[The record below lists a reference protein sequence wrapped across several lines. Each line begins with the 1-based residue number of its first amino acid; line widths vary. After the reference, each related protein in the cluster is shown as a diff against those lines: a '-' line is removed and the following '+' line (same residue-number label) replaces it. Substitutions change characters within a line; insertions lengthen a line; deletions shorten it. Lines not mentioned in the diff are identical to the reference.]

1 MNDLPVTTSALD
13 GTPLGG
19 LTPAMLWVIIAAL
32 VLVWLVTF
40 AQRRRSALARAEDH
54 ITHLE
59 RESRALRDAAHQA
72 QSARDVAEARL
83 SERDRSLEKLE
94 QARDLSRAEAED
106 RIDDLTERATIAE
119 REVTAVR
126 IQLEQER
133 IAAAEKIALLEEMRE
148 EMARNFKELADASL
162 KATAEELTRANAER
176 LDTTL
181 SPLREHVAQFQAE
194 LRNVH
199 EGALRDRQA
208 LKTEIEQLTR
218 RSEEVSKEATA
229 LARALKGD
237 KQRQGAWGEMIL
249 ESLLERS
256 GLRKEEEY
264 LTQTSHT
271 TEEGQRLRTDV
282 IVRMPNDTCLVIDS
296 KVSLVD
302 YEVAVNSD
310 DEAEANAAR
319 KRHAI
324 AMRRHID
331 TLKGKTYQ
339 TVAGQSVDYVIMFV
353 PIEGALSEALREAGD
368 LTNYALDSNVTIATP
383 TTLMMALRTVASFWT
398 IDRRNRNAESIA
410 DRAGKLYDKVAG
422 FVEEME
428 KVGRALG
435 TARGSFDTAMDRLSR
450 GRGNVLA
457 QVDQLRELGARTT
470 KKLASDFDPLPAA
483 LPEPT
488 PTPAPA
494 LEQPSDAAPLTIT
507 DTPRPRIAPRASRA
521 DAGPPLTKEA
531 LSHKP
536 APLTLTQIEPPAA
549 PVMPVPAPR
558 SKPLPFQQKPQDEV
572 AENLFSD
579 TPADLPPADLS
590 LPEDAAPVTTPHD
603 PVVAPAA
610 QAPHQVASPS
620 AANPPALGPAI
631 PASVP
636 LPTDAALSKTNAV
649 IASAVQKAMQNGRQ
663 PLRIMRQEPP
673 LRAPKSGDD
682 TPQSAE

>member
-1 MNDLPVTTSALD
+1 MNDLPAAVAVLD
-13 GTPLGG
+13 TGG
-19 LTPAMLWVIIAAL
+19 LPPMALWAAIAGLAL
-32 VLVWLVTF
+32 LWLVTF
-40 AQRRRSALARAEDH
+40 MNRRRAILARAEDE
-54 ITHLE
+54 IAHLE
-59 RESRALRDAAHQA
+59 DEMGALRDATHAA
-72 QSARDVAEARL
+72 QTARDVAEARL
-83 SERDRSLEKLE
+83 SERDRTLEKLE
-94 QARDLSRAEAED
+94 QSRDIARAEADD

-133 IAAAEKIALLEEMRE
+133 IASSEKIALLEEMRE
-148 EMARNFKELADASL
+148 EMSRNFKELADASL
-162 KATAEELTRANAER
+162 KTTAEELTRANAEK
-176 LDTTL
+176 LDHTL

-256 GLRKEEEY
+256 GLRKDEEY
-264 LTQTSHT
+264 LTQTSHL

-282 IVRMPNDTCLVIDS
+282 LVRMPNDTCLVIDS

-302 YEVAVNSD
+302 YETAVNAD
-310 DEAEANAAR
+310 DEAEATAAR

-324 AMRRHID
+324 SMRRHID

-353 PIEGALSEALREAGD
+353 PIEGALSEALREQGD
-368 LTNYALDSNVTIATP
+368 LTSYALDANVTIATP

-398 IDRRNRNAESIA
+398 IDRRNRNAEAIA

-422 FVEEME
+422 FVDEME

-470 KKLASDFDPLPAA
+470 KRMVGDFDPLPAPMPEAAPVDAPQA
-483 LPEPT
+483 LPAT
-488 PTPAPA
+488 APA
-494 LEQPSDAAPLTIT
+494 VALTPPAAEVPAEAADPQEVRDAEPAEE
-507 DTPRPRIAPRASRA
+507 PRNPVREAVRNRMAQKA
-521 DAGPPLTKEA
+521 EGPPLTKEA
-531 LSHKP
+531 LTRP
-536 APLTLTQIEPPAA
+536 LPLTLTQPVVEEADAA
-549 PVMPVPAPR
+549 PVMPTTIAR
-558 SKPLPFQQKPQDEV
+558 TKP
-572 AENLFSD
+572 
-579 TPADLPPADLS
+579 LS
-590 LPEDAAPVTTPHD
+590 LPKEETAVDNLFAADDPKPRDDMPVLRAD
-603 PVVAPAA
+603 
-610 QAPHQVASPS
+610 
-620 AANPPALGPAI
+620 PALRVEKPA
-631 PASVP
+631 P
-636 LPTDAALSKTNAV
+636 SKTSDA
-649 IASAVQKAMQNGRQ
+649 IASAVQKAMQNGRA
-663 PLRIMRQEPP
+663 PLRIMRQDPP
-673 LRAPKSGDD
+673 LRSPAQGDD
-682 TPQSAE
+682 STQPE

>member
-1 MNDLPVTTSALD
+1 MNELPPEMAGLPPVALWAVIA
-13 GTPLGG
+13 G
-19 LTPAMLWVIIAAL
+19 LAAL
-32 VLVWLVTF
+32 LVLTF
-40 AQRRRSALARAEDH
+40 LNRRRAALMRAEDDVA
-54 ITHLE
+54 HLE
-59 RESRALRDAAHQA
+59 QEIGGLRDAAHAA
-72 QSARDVAEARL
+72 QTARDVAEARL
-83 SERDRSLEKLE
+83 SERDRTLDKLE
-94 QARDLSRAEAED
+94 QSRDLARAEADD

-133 IAAAEKIALLEEMRE
+133 IAAAEKIALLEELRE

-162 KATAEELTRANAER
+162 KATAEELSRANAER
-176 LDTTL
+176 LDHTL
-181 SPLREHVAQFQAE
+181 SPLREHVAQFQNE

-256 GLRKEEEY
+256 GLRKDEEY

-310 DEAEANAAR
+310 DEAEATSAR

-368 LTNYALDSNVTIATP
+368 LTSYALDANVTIATP

-398 IDRRNRNAESIA
+398 IDRRNRNAEAIA

-422 FVEEME
+422 FVDEME

-470 KKLASDFDPLPAA
+470 KRMGGDFDPLPAP
-483 LPEPT
+483 LPEAAPQAVT
-488 PTPAPA
+488 QSLPQAPQVIAAAVIADAETPA
-494 LEQPSDAAPLTIT
+494 DTAPLEVGVEARIEVPAE
-507 DTPRPRIAPRASRA
+507 TPAAVPEPRNPVREAVRNRMAQKA
-521 DAGPPLTKEA
+521 EGPPLTKEV
-531 LSHKP
+531 LTRP
-536 APLTLTQIEPPAA
+536 APLTLTQPVVDTPVDVEAEA
-549 PVMPVPAPR
+549 PIMPTTVAR
-558 SKPLPFQQKPQDEV
+558 SKPLSLPKEDAAV
-572 AENLFSD
+572 ENLFASD
-579 TPADLPPADLS
+579 EPAPNPRDDM
-590 LPEDAAPVTTPHD
+590 PVLRAD
-603 PVVAPAA
+603 PVLRAEKPAP
-610 QAPHQVASPS
+610 
-620 AANPPALGPAI
+620 
-631 PASVP
+631 
-636 LPTDAALSKTNAV
+636 SKTSDA
-649 IASAVQKAMQNGRQ
+649 IASAVQKAMQNGRA
-663 PLRIMRQEPP
+663 PLRIMRQDPP
-673 LRAPKSGDD
+673 LRSPVPDAGDD
-682 TPQSAE
+682 PSQTE